1 MEGKML
7 YKPGTYGTNVTS
19 LNPLNIPKDLSL
31 INRKNHDHTNKHG
44 VPLVYHVKCTVYSP
58 SYAGDA
64 DRRDVI
70 RFLAVPQ
77 NWVYRNAAV
86 KLHAARE
93 KMFQKNGITKKERG
107 RYSKTI
113 RYQWDQAESWQVPL
127 QPDTRVAYTSGELGT
142 WDTTNLILSSGGS
155 VDANLWQREAV
166 TLTDEDTTLGEVPL
180 AVGYLTSRQ
189 VIREDNQDSDTIPA
203 KQSMIVDLFDMG
215 SSTDNAAVRDLAQGE
230 QDNPPYDADALQGT
244 FYNPC
249 EVGRVV
255 LSQNTGA
262 MTEIYMDIPFGIAG
276 IEAQSELGSTT
287 TDLEFAIEVLGV
299 SEMQG

>member
-31 INRKNHDHTNKHG
+31 INRKNHDHTNKDG

-113 RYQWDQAESWQVPL
+113 RYQWDQAETWQVPL
-127 QPDTRVAYTSGELGT
+127 QPDTRVAYATGELGT

-166 TLTDEDTTLGEVPL
+166 VLTDEDTTLGEVPL

-189 VIREDNQDSDTIPA
+189 VIREDNQDADTIPA
-203 KQSMIVDLFDMG
+203 KFSMIVDLFDMG
-215 SSTDNAAVRDLAQGE
+215 SSQDNAGVRDLAQGE

-255 LSQNTGA
+255 LSQGTA
-262 MTEIYMDIPFGIAG
+262 TMTEIYMDIPFGIAG
-276 IEAQSELGSTT
+276 IEAQSELGATT
-287 TDLEFAIEVLGV
+287 ADLEFAIEVLGV

>member
-7 YKPGTYGTNVTS
+7 YKPGTYGTNVTA

-31 INRKNHDHTNKHG
+31 INRKNHDHTNKDG

-93 KMFQKNGITKKERG
+93 KMFAKNGITKKERG
-107 RYSKTI
+107 RYSRTI
-113 RYQWDQAESWQVPL
+113 RYQWDQAENWQVPL
-127 QPDTRVAYTSGELGT
+127 QPDTRVAYLGGELGT

-166 TLTDEDTTLGEVPL
+166 SLTDEDTTLGEVPL

-189 VIREDNQDSDTIPA
+189 VIREDNQDADTIPA

-215 SSTDNAAVRDLAQGE
+215 NSSDNAAIRDLAQGE

-255 LSQNTGA
+255 LSQGTA
-262 MTEIYMDIPFGIAG
+262 TMTEIYMDIPFGIAG
-276 IEAQSELGSTT
+276 IEAQSELGATT